1 MGWLSNRTWS
11 VYQVWLLG
19 DILASGGSAI
29 RGSRV
34 GAGPMGEQYRGFK
47 SERVERHYYCIN
59 GHTQSPQFAAHV
71 DPAEIPDMIDCPNC
85 GLPAGQ
91 DKKNPPQIL
100 KHEPYKTHLAYV
112 KERRTSDEAKALL
125 DEALS
130 SIKDRRAKLAEA
142 AKKQVKEEAARTAAA
157 RAQAVKIAAEK
168 AKAAKA
174 VKPVKPASPSKTSK
188 AVVKKT
194 AKPVAKKPA
203 AKKAKAATVVK
214 KTAKATPK
222 SKPAVKKVVSK
233 KTAKK
238 VAKKR

>member
-1 MGWLSNRTWS
+1 MS
-11 VYQVWLLG
+11 
-19 DILASGGSAI
+19 SGGSAI

-91 DKKNPPQIL
+91 DKKNPPEIL

-142 AKKQVKEEAARTAAA
+142 AKKQLKEEAARTAAA
-157 RAQAVKIAAEK
+157 KALAAKMAAEK

-174 VKPVKPASPSKTSK
+174 VKPVKPVKPAKVVK
-188 AVVKKT
+188 AVAKK
-194 AKPVAKKPA
+194 AAKPIAKKPVAKKPTAKKSAPAKVVRKA
-203 AKKAKAATVVK
+203 AKAAPKAKATAKKTVVK
-214 KTAKATPK
+214 KSA
-222 SKPAVKKVVSK
+222 S
-233 KTAKK
+233 K
-238 VAKKR
+238 VAKKK

>member
-1 MGWLSNRTWS
+1 MS
-11 VYQVWLLG
+11 
-19 DILASGGSAI
+19 SGGSAI

-47 SERVERHYYCIN
+47 SERIERHYYCIN

-91 DKKNPPQIL
+91 DKKNPPEIL

-142 AKKQVKEEAARTAAA
+142 AKKQLKEEAARTAAA
-157 RAQAVKIAAEK
+157 KAMAAKMAAEK
-168 AKAAKA
+168 AKAATA
-174 VKPVKPASPSKTSK
+174 VKPVKPVKPAKVVK
-188 AVVKKT
+188 AVAKKP
-194 AKPVAKKPA
+194 AKPVAKKPV
-203 AKKAKAATVVK
+203 AKKPSAKKSAPAKVVR
-214 KTAKATPK
+214 KTAKAAPK
-222 SKPAVKKVVSK
+222 AKSTAKKSVVKKS
-233 KTAKK
+233 ASK
-238 VAKKR
+238 VAKKK

>member
-1 MGWLSNRTWS
+1 MS
-11 VYQVWLLG
+11 
-19 DILASGGSAI
+19 SGGSAI

-91 DKKNPPQIL
+91 DKKNPPEIL

-142 AKKQVKEEAARTAAA
+142 AKKQLKEEAARTAAA
-157 RAQAVKIAAEK
+157 KAMAAKMAAEK

-174 VKPVKPASPSKTSK
+174 VKPVKPVKPAK
-188 AVVKKT
+188 AVKAVAKKP
-194 AKPVAKKPA
+194 AKPIAKKPVAKKPA
-203 AKKAKAATVVK
+203 ARKSAPAKVARKTTKAAPKAKSTAKKSVVK
-214 KTAKATPK
+214 KSA
-222 SKPAVKKVVSK
+222 S
-233 KTAKK
+233 K
-238 VAKKR
+238 VAKKK

>member
-1 MGWLSNRTWS
+1 MS
-11 VYQVWLLG
+11 
-19 DILASGGSAI
+19 SGGSAI

-47 SERVERHYYCIN
+47 SERVVRHYYCIN

-91 DKKNPPQIL
+91 DKKNPPEIL

-130 SIKDRRAKLAEA
+130 SIKDRRVKLAEA
-142 AKKQVKEEAARTAAA
+142 AKKQLKEEAARTAAA
-157 RAQAVKIAAEK
+157 KALAAKMAAEK

-174 VKPVKPASPSKTSK
+174 VKPVKPAKPTK
-188 AVVKKT
+188 AVKAVTKKP
-194 AKPVAKKPA
+194 AKPVAKKPVAKKSA
-203 AKKAKAATVVK
+203 AKKSTPAKVVRKTAKTAPKVKASVK
-214 KTAKATPK
+214 KTVAKK
-222 SKPAVKKVVSK
+222 SAS
-233 KTAKK
+233 K
-238 VAKKR
+238 VAKKK

>member
-1 MGWLSNRTWS
+1 MS
-11 VYQVWLLG
+11 
-19 DILASGGSAI
+19 SGGSAI

-91 DKKNPPQIL
+91 DKKNPPEIL

-142 AKKQVKEEAARTAAA
+142 AKKQLKEEAARTAAA
-157 RAQAVKIAAEK
+157 KAMAAKMATEK

-174 VKPVKPASPSKTSK
+174 VKPVKPVKPAKVVK
-188 AVVKKT
+188 AVAKKP
-194 AKPVAKKPA
+194 AKPIAKKPVAKKPA
-203 AKKAKAATVVK
+203 AKKSAPAKVVR
-214 KTAKATPK
+214 KTAKAAPK
-222 SKPAVKKVVSK
+222 AKATAK
-233 KTAKK
+233 KTVAKKSASK
-238 VAKKR
+238 VAKKK

>member
-1 MGWLSNRTWS
+1 LS
-11 VYQVWLLG
+11 
-19 DILASGGSAI
+19 SGGSAI

-91 DKKNPPQIL
+91 DKKNPPEIL

-142 AKKQVKEEAARTAAA
+142 AKKQLKEEAARTAAA
-157 RAQAVKIAAEK
+157 KAQAVKMAAEK

-174 VKPVKPASPSKTSK
+174 VKPVKPVKPAKPVKVAPKK
-188 AVVKKT
+188 A
-194 AKPVAKKPA
+194 AKPVAKKVA
-203 AKKAKAATVVK
+203 AKKSAPAKVLRKAGKVAPKAKAATKKAVTK
-214 KTAKATPK
+214 KTAT
-222 SKPAVKKVVSK
+222 
-233 KTAKK
+233 K
-238 VAKKR
+238 VAKKK

>member
-1 MGWLSNRTWS
+1 
-11 VYQVWLLG
+11 
-19 DILASGGSAI
+19 
-29 RGSRV
+29 
-34 GAGPMGEQYRGFK
+34 MGEQYRGFK

-91 DKKNPPQIL
+91 DKKNPPEIL

-142 AKKQVKEEAARTAAA
+142 AKKQLKEEAARTTAAK
-157 RAQAVKIAAEK
+157 AQAVKIAAEK

-174 VKPVKPASPSKTSK
+174 VKPVKPLKPAKPLKT
-188 AVVKKT
+188 VVKKA
-194 AKPVAKKPA
+194 AKPVAKKPVAKKSAPAKVVRKA
-203 AKKAKAATVVK
+203 AKAAPKAKAA
-214 KTAKATPK
+214 
-222 SKPAVKKVVSK
+222 SK
-233 KTAKK
+233 KTGTKKAASK

>member
-1 MGWLSNRTWS
+1 MS
-11 VYQVWLLG
+11 
-19 DILASGGSAI
+19 SGGSAI

-71 DPAEIPDMIDCPNC
+71 DPAEIPEMIDCPNC

-91 DKKNPPQIL
+91 DKKNPPEIL

-142 AKKQVKEEAARTAAA
+142 AKKQLKEEAARTAAA
-157 RAQAVKIAAEK
+157 KAQAVKMAAEK

-174 VKPVKPASPSKTSK
+174 VKPVKPVKPAKPVKVAPKK
-188 AVVKKT
+188 A
-194 AKPVAKKPA
+194 AKPVAKKVA
-203 AKKAKAATVVK
+203 AKKSAPAKVLRKAGKVAPKAKAATKKAVTK
-214 KTAKATPK
+214 KTAT
-222 SKPAVKKVVSK
+222 
-233 KTAKK
+233 K
-238 VAKKR
+238 VAKKK

>member
-1 MGWLSNRTWS
+1 
-11 VYQVWLLG
+11 
-19 DILASGGSAI
+19 
-29 RGSRV
+29 
-34 GAGPMGEQYRGFK
+34 MGEQYRGFK

-100 KHEPYKTHLAYV
+100 RHEPYKTHLAYV

-142 AKKQVKEEAARTAAA
+142 AKKQVKVEAARTAAA
-157 RAQAVKIAAEK
+157 KAQAIKIAAEK

-174 VKPVKPASPSKTSK
+174 VKPVKPAKPVKPVK
-188 AVVKKT
+188 AAAKKV
-194 AKPVAKKPA
+194 AKPVAKKTV
-203 AKKAKAATVVK
+203 AKKPLAKKVVK
-214 KTAKATPK
+214 KTAKAAPK
-222 SKPAVKKVVSK
+222 TKPAAKRVAAKKPVNKISK
-233 KTAKK
+233 KK
-238 VAKKR
+238 

>member
-1 MGWLSNRTWS
+1 LS
-11 VYQVWLLG
+11 
-19 DILASGGSAI
+19 SGGSAI

-91 DKKNPPQIL
+91 DKKNPPEIL

-142 AKKQVKEEAARTAAA
+142 AKKQLKEEAARTAAA
-157 RAQAVKIAAEK
+157 KAQAVKMAAEK

-174 VKPVKPASPSKTSK
+174 VKPVKPVKPAKPVKVAPKK
-188 AVVKKT
+188 A
-194 AKPVAKKPA
+194 AKPVAKKVA
-203 AKKAKAATVVK
+203 AKKSAPAKVLRKAAKVAPKAKAATKKAVTK
-214 KTAKATPK
+214 KTAT
-222 SKPAVKKVVSK
+222 
-233 KTAKK
+233 K
-238 VAKKR
+238 VAKKK

>member
-1 MGWLSNRTWS
+1 
-11 VYQVWLLG
+11 LG
-19 DILASGGSAI
+19 SGGSAI

-47 SERVERHYYCIN
+47 SERVERFYYCIN
-59 GHTQSPQFAAHV
+59 GHTQNPQFAAHV
-71 DPAEIPDMIDCPNC
+71 DPSEIPDMIDCPNC

-130 SIKDRRAKLAEA
+130 SIKERRAKLAEA
-142 AKKQVKEEAARTAAA
+142 AKKQLKEEAARTAAA
-157 RAQAVKIAAEK
+157 KAKAAKLAAEK

-174 VKPVKPASPSKTSK
+174 VKPVTPAKPTKS
-188 AVVKKT
+188 VKV
-194 AKPVAKKPA
+194 AKPVAKKE
-203 AKKAKAATVVK
+203 
-214 KTAKATPK
+214 
-222 SKPAVKKVVSK
+222 SKVASKKVVSK
-233 KTAKK
+233 KTPAKVVKKRAKAAPKAKPAAKK
-238 VAKKR
+238 VVTKKAAAKTKKK

>member
-1 MGWLSNRTWS
+1 
-11 VYQVWLLG
+11 
-19 DILASGGSAI
+19 
-29 RGSRV
+29 
-34 GAGPMGEQYRGFK
+34 MGEQYRGFK

-142 AKKQVKEEAARTAAA
+142 AKKQVKVEAARTAAA
-157 RAQAVKIAAEK
+157 KAQAIKIAAEK

-174 VKPVKPASPSKTSK
+174 VKPMKPAKPVKPVK
-188 AVVKKT
+188 AAAKKV
-194 AKPVAKKPA
+194 AKPVARKTVAKKPLE
-203 AKKAKAATVVK
+203 KKVVK
-214 KTAKATPK
+214 KTAKAAPK
-222 SKPAVKKVVSK
+222 AKPA
-233 KTAKK
+233 AKK
-238 VAKKR
+238 VAAKKPVKKTSKKK

>member
-1 MGWLSNRTWS
+1 MS
-11 VYQVWLLG
+11 
-19 DILASGGSAI
+19 SGGSAI

-91 DKKNPPQIL
+91 DKKNPPEIL

-130 SIKDRRAKLAEA
+130 SIKERRAKLAEA
-142 AKKQVKEEAARTAAA
+142 AKKQLKEEAARTAAA
-157 RAQAVKIAAEK
+157 KALAAKMAAEK

-174 VKPVKPASPSKTSK
+174 VKPIKPVKPAK
-188 AVVKKT
+188 AVKAVAKK
-194 AKPVAKKPA
+194 ALKPVAKKPIEKKPV
-203 AKKAKAATVVK
+203 AKKSAPAKVVR
-214 KTAKATPK
+214 KTAKTAPK
-222 SKPAVKKVVSK
+222 AKV
-233 KTAKK
+233 TAKK
-238 VAKKR
+238 TVAKKSASRVAKKK

>member
-1 MGWLSNRTWS
+1 M
-11 VYQVWLLG
+11 
-19 DILASGGSAI
+19 ASGGSAI

-71 DPAEIPDMIDCPNC
+71 DPAEIPDMIDGPHC

-91 DKKNPPQIL
+91 DKKNPPQIH

-112 KERRTSDEAKALL
+112 KERRTSDEAKSLL

-157 RAQAVKIAAEK
+157 KAQAVKVAAEK

-174 VKPVKPASPSKTSK
+174 VKPVKPVKS
-188 AVVKKT
+188 VVKKV
-194 AKPVAKKPA
+194 AKPVAKKPSS
-203 AKKAKAATVVK
+203 KKTAPLKVVK
-214 KTAKATPK
+214 KPAKASPK
-222 SKPAVKKVVSK
+222 AKPVSK
-233 KTAKK
+233 KTVTKKTALKSAKK
-238 VAKKR
+238 K

>member
-1 MGWLSNRTWS
+1 MS
-11 VYQVWLLG
+11 
-19 DILASGGSAI
+19 SGGSAI

-91 DKKNPPQIL
+91 DKKNPPEIL

-112 KERRTSDEAKALL
+112 KERRTSDESKALL

-142 AKKQVKEEAARTAAA
+142 ARKQLKEEAARTAAA
-157 RAQAVKIAAEK
+157 KAQAVKMAAEK

-174 VKPVKPASPSKTSK
+174 VKPVKPVKPAKPVKVVQKK
-188 AVVKKT
+188 A
-194 AKPVAKKPA
+194 AKPVAKKVASNKSAPA
-203 AKKAKAATVVK
+203 KVLRKTAKVAPKAKAATKNAVTK
-214 KTAKATPK
+214 KTA
-222 SKPAVKKVVSK
+222 S
-233 KTAKK
+233 K
-238 VAKKR
+238 VAKKK